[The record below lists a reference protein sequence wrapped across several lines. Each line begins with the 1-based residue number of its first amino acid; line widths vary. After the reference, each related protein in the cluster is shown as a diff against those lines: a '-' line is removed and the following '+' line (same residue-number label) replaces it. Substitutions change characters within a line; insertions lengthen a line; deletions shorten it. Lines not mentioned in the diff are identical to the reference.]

1 MTEASPVIR
10 PEHPS
15 ARSLGALVE
24 DSGVEVRGSV
34 QGVHVTGVSLSS
46 REVLPGDLYVAL
58 RGDRAHGA
66 AYTEQ
71 ARDAGAVAVVTDAQ
85 GAELAASAG
94 LPILVVDDPRLA
106 LGDLSAWVY
115 QTDEHRPAL
124 FGVTGTN
131 GKTSTS
137 YLLDGL
143 LRQLGLTTGLST
155 TAERRAGD
163 LVVEAKLTTPEA
175 PELHALLARMR
186 ESEVRAAVIEVSSH
200 ALGRH
205 RIDGLLFD
213 VVGFTNLSHDHLDE
227 YADMDEYF
235 AVKLQLFHPDH
246 AKRGVASLD
255 TPWGARVLEESR
267 IPVTTVALAESGAS
281 PDWTVTVLEE
291 RVDRT
296 VFRLSGPEDRELVTS
311 VPLLGRHMASNAGL
325 AIVMLVEAGFDLDAI
340 GQALGDDGI
349 DAFLPGRIERVSGE
363 RGPALFVDFGHSPE
377 AFRTTLEALRR
388 FTEGGIVMVFSANG
402 DRDHSKR
409 EAMGAIPAELADHLI
424 VTDLN
429 PRTEDPAS
437 IRAVLLDAARAT
449 APGKPVEEIADP
461 TAAIRRAVE
470 LAGPGDSILWAGPG
484 HQEYRE
490 IGADKV
496 PYSARSEARLA
507 LQDAGWEP
515 A

>member
-1 MTEASPVIR
+1 MGIR

-15 ARSLGALVE
+15 ARSLAALVE
-24 DSGVEVRGSV
+24 DSGVEVCGSV
-34 QGVHVTGVSLSS
+34 QGVEVTGVSLSS

-66 AYTEQ
+66 AYAAQ
-71 ARDAGAVAVVTDAQ
+71 ARDAGAVAIVTDAE
-85 GAELAASAG
+85 GAELAADAG
-94 LPILVVDDPRLA
+94 LPVLVVDEPRLA
-106 LGDLSAWVY
+106 LGDLAAWVY
-115 QTDEHRPAL
+115 QTDELRPTL

-235 AVKLQLFHPDH
+235 GVKLQLFHPDH

-255 TPWGARVLEESR
+255 TPWGSACSR
-267 IPVTTVALAESGAS
+267 S
-281 PDWTVTVLEE
+281 
-291 RVDRT
+291 
-296 VFRLSGPEDRELVTS
+296 
-311 VPLLGRHMASNAGL
+311 
-325 AIVMLVEAGFDLDAI
+325 
-340 GQALGDDGI
+340 
-349 DAFLPGRIERVSGE
+349 
-363 RGPALFVDFGHSPE
+363 
-377 AFRTTLEALRR
+377 
-388 FTEGGIVMVFSANG
+388 
-402 DRDHSKR
+402 
-409 EAMGAIPAELADHLI
+409 
-424 VTDLN
+424 
-429 PRTEDPAS
+429 PAS
-437 IRAVLLDAARAT
+437 R
-449 APGKPVEEIADP
+449 
-461 TAAIRRAVE
+461 
-470 LAGPGDSILWAGPG
+470 
-484 HQEYRE
+484 
-490 IGADKV
+490 
-496 PYSARSEARLA
+496 
-507 LQDAGWEP
+507 
-515 A
+515 